1 MHFFLN
7 CLSEKSST
15 ATSHSTN
22 LCFMASTFRN
32 LQFVLR
38 TGEYFG
44 VSDVDVYAAG
54 EVLSL
59 STWASVVGTVFGTL
73 AAALI
78 AMGLFF
84 FVFVLYRQNG

>member
-1 MHFFLN
+1 
-7 CLSEKSST
+7 
-15 ATSHSTN
+15 
-22 LCFMASTFRN
+22 MASGFRN
-32 LQFVLR
+32 LQFVLH

-44 VSDVDVYAAG
+44 VSDVDVYTSG
-54 EVLSL
+54 EVLYL
-59 STWASVVGTVFGTL
+59 STWGSVVSIVFGTL

>member
-1 MHFFLN
+1 
-7 CLSEKSST
+7 
-15 ATSHSTN
+15 
-22 LCFMASTFRN
+22 MASSFRN
-32 LQFVLR
+32 LQFGLR
-38 TGEYFG
+38 AGEHFG

-59 STWASVVGTVFGTL
+59 STWGSVVGTVFGTL

>member
-1 MHFFLN
+1 
-7 CLSEKSST
+7 
-15 ATSHSTN
+15 
-22 LCFMASTFRN
+22 
-32 LQFVLR
+32 
-38 TGEYFG
+38 

-54 EVLSL
+54 EVLSS
-59 STWASVVGTVFGTL
+59 STWGSVVGTVFGTL

>member
-1 MHFFLN
+1 
-7 CLSEKSST
+7 
-15 ATSHSTN
+15 
-22 LCFMASTFRN
+22 MASCFRN

-54 EVLSL
+54 EVISL
-59 STWASVVGTVFGTL
+59 STWGSVLGTVFGTL

-78 AMGLFF
+78 SMGLFF

>member
-1 MHFFLN
+1 MV
-7 CLSEKSST
+7 SG
-15 ATSHSTN
+15 
-22 LCFMASTFRN
+22 FRN

-44 VSDVDVYAAG
+44 VSDVDIYAAG

-59 STWASVVGTVFGTL
+59 STWESIVGTVLGTL

-78 AMGLFF
+78 VMGLFF

>member
-1 MHFFLN
+1 MV
-7 CLSEKSST
+7 SG
-15 ATSHSTN
+15 
-22 LCFMASTFRN
+22 FRN

-44 VSDVDVYAAG
+44 VSDVDIYAAG

-59 STWASVVGTVFGTL
+59 STWESIVGTVLGTL

-78 AMGLFF
+78 VMGLFF
-84 FVFVLYRQNG
+84 FVFVLYRQNGWDNDDNDDYNLNILV